1 MNRLSIFYEHIAEA
15 AEQSGLSLE
24 ETCRRVKDF
33 GFDLVEMDA
42 ARLLR
47 EEDAL
52 LPLLEKSGLG
62 INCLYHF
69 FSLGAKEGCAEND
82 CAEAEKIV
90 SLAVR
95 ANCSRILVV
104 AGFLNDDELDRTSE
118 AYAAHRDRMAEG
130 VRTVI
135 KLAAEKGITVL
146 MEDFDGVSAPFSTSD
161 ELLWFMENVPGLRC
175 GFDTGNFLYSEEDA
189 LKVLPKLLP
198 YIGGIHC
205 KDRSLKENDGNVK
218 LTVKGRKMYPVAV
231 GDGDLDIG
239 EMLRIILAA
248 GYTGTVTAEHFD
260 SKHQLRDMERSAA
273 FMRSAVHN
281 FYEKH

>member
-1 MNRLSIFYEHIAEA
+1 MNQLSIFYEHIAEA

-24 ETCRRVKDF
+24 ETCRKVKGF

-47 EEDAL
+47 EEDML
-52 LPLLEKSGLG
+52 LPLLKTSGLG

-69 FSLGAKEGCAEND
+69 FSLGAKAGCAEED
-82 CAEAEKIV
+82 RAEAEKIV

-104 AGFLNDDELDRTSE
+104 AGFLNEDELDRTSE

-130 VRTVI
+130 VRLVV
-135 KLAAEKGITVL
+135 KLAAEKGIAVL
-146 MEDFDGVSAPFSTSD
+146 MEDFDGVSAPFSTAE

-189 LKVLPKLLP
+189 LEALPMLLP

-205 KDRSLKENDGNVK
+205 KDRSLTPNDGNIK
-218 LTVKGRKMYPVAV
+218 LTVQGREMYPVAV
-231 GDGDLDIG
+231 GDGDLDITV
-239 EMLRIILAA
+239 MLHEILAS
-248 GYTGTVTAEHFD
+248 GYKGTVTAEHFD
-260 SKHQLRDMERSAA
+260 SKHQLRDMERSAV
-273 FMRSAVHN
+273 FMRGAINS
-281 FYEKH
+281 FYEKN